1 MRRLFILCLA
11 ATWLLLPTPRAPESR
26 PTEVSDAGATQP
38 IALAKA
44 AKKPSVSEVLVTP
57 KPAGDVTID
66 VATTQPV
73 KFQVSRFDHPDRL
86 VVDVEGT
93 TNSVPRQLIPVTSAI
108 VKEVRVSQYRAE
120 DPEVVRIVADLS
132 GNPSF
137 EARPA
142 DGGIRLEVKP
152 SPRANSP
159 VAAAAASAHET
170 GVTGATTPETASS
183 RGTSISAGATPA
195 AALKK
200 EATENRATE
209 PAAPTHKKAAKPAVT
224 PPPAAAHSTPAF
236 FVNVSE
242 SPTLETAAK
251 RDEPGPGYDT
261 PIPASESRRD
271 FAAAPRQTPQNPT
284 PEALR
289 ADRAA
294 HVLSAG
300 NTFNPPVNPG
310 AAPAAP
316 APAGEETPAYT
327 GEQISLNLKD
337 VDLKDFFR
345 LVHEIS
351 GLNILVDPNVSGSV
365 TMVLDNVPWDQ
376 ALDIVLKDNG
386 LGKVLEGNVLRIARL
401 DTLMA
406 EQETANKMAA
416 ARLEAAPLVTIFR
429 PVNYATATDI
439 ATLFNTWSRG
449 GGMGGGLSGSG
460 AGNEHEPPRG
470 PLTRRGTVLVDK
482 RTNTLIISDVASQ
495 IPKIEETIAK
505 LDTKTKQVAIEARIV
520 LASSTFQRTLSAA
533 LVGSSS
539 NTSGSTTGAAQT
551 GTGSSITPP
560 TPQTPTYTIPS
571 NPATGFGVVAITNF
585 SERYLIDA
593 VISAAEIRSQAKTI
607 SRPSIITQNNAEGMV
622 QQGVQIPVQTNINN
636 TLAVQFANA
645 TLMLHVTPQVTDD
658 GHIFLKIDVQNA
670 SPGSIITNSAV
681 SINIQQATSQ
691 VVVPDGGTVVFGGVT
706 VTQRQNSVTQIPLL
720 GSIPLL
726 GYLFKTTNVQD
737 SDQELLFFVSP
748 RILTTS

>member
-1 MRRLFILCLA
+1 M
-11 ATWLLLPTPRAPESR
+11 
-26 PTEVSDAGATQP
+26 
-38 IALAKA
+38 ALAKA
-44 AKKPSVSEVLVTP
+44 AKKPSVSEILVTP

-66 VATTQPV
+66 VAMTQPA
-73 KFQVSRFDHPDRL
+73 KFRVYRFDHPDRL

-93 TNSVPRQLIPVTSAI
+93 TNAVPRKLIPVTSAI

-132 GNPSF
+132 GNPTF
-137 EARPA
+137 EARPS

-152 SPRANSP
+152 RPTANSP
-159 VAAAAASAHET
+159 VAAAAASTHET
-170 GVTGATTPETASS
+170 GVTGATAPQAASS
-183 RGTSISAGATPA
+183 HGTSASAGAALA

-200 EATENRATE
+200 QATESRATE
-209 PAAPTHKKAAKPAVT
+209 TAAPTHKKAGKPAVT
-224 PPPAAAHSTPAF
+224 PAPAAIHSSPASL
-236 FVNVSE
+236 VSASE
-242 SPTLETAAK
+242 PPTVETAAK
-251 RDEPGPGYDT
+251 RDKPGAAYDT

-284 PEALR
+284 PEALK
-289 ADRAA
+289 ADKAA
-294 HVLSAG
+294 QVLSAG
-300 NTFNPPVNPG
+300 KTSNPPVNPG
-310 AAPAAP
+310 AAPETP

-345 LVHEIS
+345 LIHEIS

-386 LGKVLEGNVLRIARL
+386 LGKILEGNVLRIARL

-406 EQETANKMAA
+406 EQETANKLAA
-416 ARLEAAPLVTIFR
+416 ERLKAAPLVTIFR
-429 PVNYATATDI
+429 PVNYANANDLM
-439 ATLFNTWSRG
+439 TLFRTWSGNAGRTG
-449 GGMGGGLSGSG
+449 SDSG
-460 AGNEHEPPRG
+460 AG
-470 PLTRRGTVLVDK
+470 PLTSRGTVLVDK

-495 IPKIEETIAK
+495 IPKIEEAIAK

-571 NPATGFGVVAITNF
+571 NAATGFGVVAITNF

-622 QQGVQIPVQTNINN
+622 QQGVQIPVQTSINN
-636 TLAVQFANA
+636 TVAVQFANA

-670 SPGSIITNSAV
+670 TPGSIVTNSAV

-691 VVVPDGGTVVFGGVT
+691 VLVPDGGTVVFGGVT
-706 VTQRQNSVTQIPLL
+706 VTQRQNSVTQVPLL